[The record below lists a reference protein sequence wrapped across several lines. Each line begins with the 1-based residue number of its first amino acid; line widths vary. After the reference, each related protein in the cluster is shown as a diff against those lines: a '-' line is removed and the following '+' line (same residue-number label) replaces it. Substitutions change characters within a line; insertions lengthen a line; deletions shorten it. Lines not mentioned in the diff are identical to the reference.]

1 MKPHDSMRMA
11 LADGGATDFNGAMSA
26 ETGPVQ
32 RRRLALLALLAA
44 PSFACQRATPAP
56 AAPPREAPAP
66 APAAPRPTPADVP
79 GPTASAGESATA
91 ARWIAALRQKGT
103 SAITTLARAPFDF
116 RDTRTTLPKGCGS
129 HVATDPRGVAVVA
142 ACIAKDKDLHATLL
156 ANPEPRL
163 FAASKETLPEWAKP
177 WAGALAPGVR
187 PMSTF
192 IHGDKAAFDMI
203 LLVTDDGVR
212 GVWQNVTYEPK

>member
-1 MKPHDSMRMA
+1 MRMA
-11 LADGGATDFNGAMSA
+11 LAGDDATDFNVAMIV
-26 ETGPVQ
+26 EPRPIQ
-32 RRRLALLALLAA
+32 RRTVALLTLLAA
-44 PSFACQRATPAP
+44 CSVACVRASPAP
-56 AAPPREAPAP
+56 AATAPTPPVAAPPPPPR
-66 APAAPRPTPADVP
+66 PAAVDVP

-103 SAITTLARAPFDF
+103 GAITTLARAPFDF

-129 HVATDPRGVAVVA
+129 HVASDPRGIAVVA
-142 ACIAKDKDLHATLL
+142 ACLAKDKDLHATLL
-156 ANPEPRL
+156 AYPEPRL
-163 FAASKETLPEWAKP
+163 FAISRETLPEWAKA
-177 WAGALAPGVR
+177 WAGALAPGIQ

-203 LLVTDDGVR
+203 LLVTDDSVH

>member
-1 MKPHDSMRMA
+1 MRMA
-11 LADGGATDFNGAMSA
+11 LAREDATDFNGAMIV
-26 ETGPVQ
+26 ETRPIQ
-32 RRRLALLALLAA
+32 RRTVALLTLLAA
-44 PSFACQRATPAP
+44 CSVACQRATPSPAAAMPAP
-56 AAPPREAPAP
+56 QVPAAAPPP
-66 APAAPRPTPADVP
+66 PRPAVADVP
-79 GPTASAGESATA
+79 GPTASPGESAMA

-103 SAITTLARAPFDF
+103 GAITTLARPPFDF

-129 HVATDPRGVAVVA
+129 HVAADPRGIAVVA
-142 ACIAKDKDLHATLL
+142 ACLAKDKDLHATLL
-156 ANPEPRL
+156 AYPEPRL
-163 FAASKETLPEWAKP
+163 FAISKETLPEWAKA

-203 LLVTDDGVR
+203 LLVTDTGVH